1 MRAPLRAYTSRAA
14 RRHTISTD
22 HPYSPVRVTPTIQ
35 QQIVRAG
42 FFGVHFTLAYLV
54 MLLAMYYNG
63 YILMVGLRS
72 VRSPTALS

>member
-1 MRAPLRAYTSRAA
+1 VLP
-14 RRHTISTD
+14 RRHTIPTN
-22 HPYSPVRVTPTIQ
+22 HCYSPVRVTPTIQ

-63 YILMVGLRS
+63 YILMVSWRS
-72 VRSPTALS
+72 VRSSTALS